1 MALIDNNGLPT
12 LETFVNMQDPNNK
25 IAANIVDGL
34 VLRNPVVG

>member
-12 LETFVNMQDPNNK
+12 LETFVKMQDPNNK

-34 VLRNPVVG
+34 ASEKPVVG